1 VKNRD
6 AITPDFIGF
15 ICREIA
21 LTAAIYCS
29 LIQAANPRE
38 VLIRRADYFRHL
50 KVSLLTR
57 F

>member
-29 LIQAANPRE
+29 LIQAANRVKCSSDE
-38 VLIRRADYFRHL
+38 QTTSVI
-50 KVSLLTR
+50 
-57 F
+57 